1 MAENHVFLIIWLLLL
16 RDWTVVFARV
26 LVALCGDVGVAVLC
40 DRAILCP
47 TPLLV
52 PFMVRQRKK
61 HPKQEAAMAKKSS
74 TPKTAA
80 KKSNRKPK
88 RSWST
93 YVSRSLKAIDKKLTI
108 SGKTMKIVNSFIA
121 DVFERVAGEAATL
134 VRVNKKRTLGSREI
148 QTAVRLV
155 LPVELA
161 KHAMAEGT
169 KAVAKA
175 SA

>member
-1 MAENHVFLIIWLLLL
+1 
-16 RDWTVVFARV
+16 
-26 LVALCGDVGVAVLC
+26 
-40 DRAILCP
+40 
-47 TPLLV
+47 
-52 PFMVRQRKK
+52 
-61 HPKQEAAMAKKSS
+61 MAKKSS
-74 TPKTAA
+74 AAPVKKGA
-80 KKSNRKPK
+80 KKSTRKPK
-88 RSWST
+88 RSWSV

-108 SGKTMKIVNSFIA
+108 SSKAVKIVNSFIG
-121 DVFERVAGEAATL
+121 DVFERLASEAATL

>member
-1 MAENHVFLIIWLLLL
+1 
-16 RDWTVVFARV
+16 
-26 LVALCGDVGVAVLC
+26 
-40 DRAILCP
+40 
-47 TPLLV
+47 
-52 PFMVRQRKK
+52 
-61 HPKQEAAMAKKSS
+61 MAKKSS
-74 TPKTAA
+74 APKTAA
-80 KKSNRKPK
+80 KKGGRKPK
-88 RSWST
+88 RTWSV

-108 SGKTMKIVNSFIA
+108 SGKTVKIVNSFIN
-121 DVFERVAGEAATL
+121 DVFERIATEAATL